1 MVRHAHHERPIF
13 SAHPELVEG
22 LNALNDLNFLVEKGR
37 FDMKINGLRLQ
48 LAAGTVLAALLV
60 FSSDFGFSQ
69 TPFYEGKTITVIAFT
84 APGGSGDLRVKA
96 VLPFLKKYIP
106 GNPTVVI
113 EYMDGGGGRK
123 GANHIYHSARP
134 DGLTL
139 GAGSGAIVGLGIM
152 REQGVSYDVDK
163 FIYLGTAEHENPAV
177 IYTRKEVGL
186 DNLDKLKA
194 RPGIRIGGQTVG
206 HVSYVAGR
214 LFAYFLDMKEPKFIV
229 GYTAPEVDV
238 ALMNGELDARANAAV
253 SVLRRNPEWLD
264 KGLMNFHAIM
274 EIPKG
279 DKHPRLGHLPE
290 IESFA
295 KTEREKKVLTV
306 WRAFRGVGSPFILP
320 PGTPKDRVEILEEAM
335 RRTFKDPEF
344 PKYFRKLVD
353 DDPSPLGAT
362 ELARLIREM
371 PRDPEVLELIKKFS
385 GAGALPPR

>member
-1 MVRHAHHERPIF
+1 MQKRELKLRTNTALVLGVLTGLIAGLAH
-13 SAHPELVEG
+13 SQ
-22 LNALNDLNFLVEKGR
+22 DNFY
-37 FDMKINGLRLQ
+37 
-48 LAAGTVLAALLV
+48 A
-60 FSSDFGFSQ
+60 
-69 TPFYEGKTITVIAFT
+69 GKTITIVAFT

-96 VLPFLKKYIP
+96 ALPFLKKHIP
-106 GNPTVVI
+106 GNPTIVI

-123 GANHIYHSARP
+123 GANHIFHTARP
-134 DGLTL
+134 DGLTI
-139 GAGSGAIVGLGIM
+139 GGGSGAIVGLGIM

-177 IYTRKEVGL
+177 IYTRRELGL
-186 DNLDKLKA
+186 DNLEKLKA
-194 RPGIRIGGQTVG
+194 KPGIRIGGQTVG

-238 ALMNGELDARANAAV
+238 ALVNGELDARANAAV

-279 DKHPRLGHLPE
+279 DRHPRLGHLPE
-290 IESFA
+290 VESFA
-295 KTEREKKVLTV
+295 KTEREKKVLAV
-306 WRAFRGVGSPFILP
+306 WRAFRGVGSPYILP

-335 RRTFKDPEF
+335 RKTFKDPEF
-344 PKYFRKLVD
+344 PKYFKKLVD
-353 DDPSPLGAT
+353 DDPSPLGAA

-371 PRDPEVLELIKKFS
+371 PRDPEVLELRQKFS
-385 GAGALPPR
+385 GAGPLPAR